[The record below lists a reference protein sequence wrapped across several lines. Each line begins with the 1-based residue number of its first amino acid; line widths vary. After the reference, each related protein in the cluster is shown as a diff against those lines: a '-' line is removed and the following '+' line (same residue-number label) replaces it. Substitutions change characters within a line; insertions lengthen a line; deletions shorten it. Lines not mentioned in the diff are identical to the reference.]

1 MASIQKRNKKYAV
14 VYTYDDGKGN
24 KKQKWE
30 SYDSYNEARVRK
42 SQIESQQDNKTFI
55 VPNAQTVNEFLDLFI
70 DLYGVKKWSMSTYE
84 KTLRDFD
91 NYVRPILG
99 NIALQ
104 DITPLIIEKYY
115 RDLLKTDSAANRILK
130 TKHKVS
136 TGTIKALNKSLKCA
150 FGMAVKWELIA
161 KNPFLNVDP
170 PKHVYKKRDIW
181 TSDMIIT
188 ALDHCEDPKLAIAIH
203 LSFACS
209 LRLGELL
216 GLRWKDVFI
225 SDEYLEKDDAHILV
239 TCELEQVSARALHAL
254 DEKDVIFTF
263 PNRIPN
269 KTYKTAMVL
278 KKPKTDSSVRKVWLP
293 RTLALILREWEEEQ
307 QKYKE
312 FFGDEYTDYDL
323 VISFE
328 DGRQCSHNV
337 IRKSLKKL
345 TDETGLPAIV
355 FHSFRHSST
364 TYKLKLNHG
373 DIKATQGDTRHSQA
387 DMVMEVYSHIL
398 DEDRK
403 VNAQKFDDTFYKN
416 SGNGVDYQ
424 KSQSSEV
431 DIDSLVDALKSNPE
445 LMSQLV
451 EALK

>member
-1 MASIQKRNKKYAV
+1 
-14 VYTYDDGKGN
+14 
-24 KKQKWE
+24 
-30 SYDSYNEARVRK
+30 
-42 SQIESQQDNKTFI
+42 
-55 VPNAQTVNEFLDLFI
+55 
-70 DLYGVKKWSMSTYE
+70 
-84 KTLRDFD
+84 
-91 NYVRPILG
+91 
-99 NIALQ
+99 
-104 DITPLIIEKYY
+104 
-115 RDLLKTDSAANRILK
+115 
-130 TKHKVS
+130 
-136 TGTIKALNKSLKCA
+136 
-150 FGMAVKWELIA
+150 MAVKWELIS

-170 PKHVYKKRDIW
+170 PKHIYKKRDIW
-181 TSDMIIT
+181 TSDMIII
-188 ALDHCEDPKLAIAIH
+188 AFEHCEDPKLAIAIH

-225 SDEYLEKDDAHILV
+225 TDEYLSKDDAHILIS
-239 TCELEQVSARALHAL
+239 CELEQVSTRALHAL

-269 KTYKTAMVL
+269 KTYKTATVL
-278 KKPKTDSSVRKVWLP
+278 KKPKADSSIRKVWLP
-293 RTLALILREWEEEQ
+293 RTLALILREWKEEQ
-307 QKYKE
+307 QKYKK

-345 TDETGLPAIV
+345 TDETGLPTIV

-364 TYKLKLNHG
+364 TYKLKLNRG
-373 DIKATQGDTRHSQA
+373 DIKATQGDTGHSQA
-387 DMVMEVYSHIL
+387 DMVMKVYSHIL

-403 VNAQKFDDTFYKN
+403 VNAQKFDETFYKN

-424 KSQSSEV
+424 EIKATEIDV
-431 DIDSLVDALKSNPE
+431 DSLVDALKSNPE